1 MGSSNIAVFGSQFI
15 SSQAHVSNSSG
26 TICAFASEFQSI
38 QQFQDFAPL
47 CIAPM
52 AESCSYELEGDVKPC
67 DVWVDDFLDVDQ
79 EFSLSE
85 LNETEVP

>member
-1 MGSSNIAVFGSQFI
+1 
-15 SSQAHVSNSSG
+15 
-26 TICAFASEFQSI
+26 
-38 QQFQDFAPL
+38 
-47 CIAPM
+47 M